1 MTSNLVQHLQS
12 GRLLVL
18 DGATGTEL
26 ERRGFLLQPPVWSA
40 AVLWEAPETLQ
51 EIHRDYAAAGAR
63 LITAN
68 TFRTHARNL
77 AAGNRQQ
84 QAARWTEVAV
94 RLARDAV
101 DESVWVAGSQ
111 APLGDCYEPDQTPG
125 DVQQMLAEHR
135 AHARNLARAG
145 VDAILVETQIT
156 IREAV
161 AATQAA
167 AETGLPV
174 LTSFACRGDGR
185 LISGESVFAAAQA
198 VRAFSPAALLLNCLP
213 ARAIPVALAELARA
227 AEGLPYGLYPNTGH
241 CDESGAWSDTEL
253 RDAAVLGSAAVEWF
267 QGGAR
272 LIGGCCGTT
281 PEHVLRLKDAILSA
295 ESRSPRG

>member
-1 MTSNLVQHLQS
+1 MSSNLLEYLHS

-26 ERRGFLLQPPVWSA
+26 ERRGYALQPPVWSA
-40 AVLWEAPETLQ
+40 AVLWEAPGTLQ

-77 AAGNRQQ
+77 AAGNRQDE
-84 QAARWTEVAV
+84 AAHWTEVAV

-101 DESVWVAGSQ
+101 GDSAWVAGSQ
-111 APLGDCYEPDQTPG
+111 APLGDCYEPDQTPE
-125 DVQQMLAEHR
+125 DQQQMLEEHR
-135 AHARNLARAG
+135 GHARNLARAG

-161 AATQAA
+161 AAAA
-167 AETGLPV
+167 KEV
-174 LTSFACRGDGR
+174 L
-185 LISGESVFAAAQA
+185 
-198 VRAFSPAALLLNCLP
+198 AFSPAALLLNCLP
-213 ARAIPVALAELARA
+213 AGAIPVALPELARA
-227 AEGLPYGLYPNTGH
+227 ADGLPYGLYPNTGH
-241 CDESGAWSDTEL
+241 CDASGQWSDTEL
-253 RDAAVLGSAAVEWF
+253 RDPANLASSAAGWIRD
-267 QGGAR
+267 GAR

-281 PEHVLRLKDAILSA
+281 PAHISRLKDAIPPA
-295 ESRSPRG
+295 DSRKTCN